1 MSCQEERRLQGLPPD
16 PACPDIRKIQKPE
29 QPVEPTRKKEPVPA

>member
-16 PACPDIRKIQKPE
+16 PACPDVKKKELPG
-29 QPVEPTRKKEPVPA
+29 QPVEPVRKKEPVLA